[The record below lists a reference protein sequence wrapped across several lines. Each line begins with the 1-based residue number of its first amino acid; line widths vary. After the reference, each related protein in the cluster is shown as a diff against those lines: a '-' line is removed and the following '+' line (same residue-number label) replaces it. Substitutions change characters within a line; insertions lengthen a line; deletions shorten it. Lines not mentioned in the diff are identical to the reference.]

1 MLRAFVVVL
10 PPSLLPKSLLKYQL
24 VSIRGC
30 PRSAFGLRG
39 ILVEQKTKAC
49 GIKPPPSLVALYHRH
64 CFGRQKSFWCDR
76 HTQRGKEKRR
86 EREKAGGEPII
97 RRHQFFVRWSERIQT
112 FRQKGEERCHQLQ
125 SSMAMSSPP
134 SSDIWAWSRPLSSAV
149 RLTLQDCM
157 SSSRSSRRRCIHTRL
172 LLPPLTFGVVL
183 RILCSS

>member
-1 MLRAFVVVL
+1 MSGTKVSSEPCTCTSSVVSEAFCTTQQYYLCKYYYYSAVVVL
-10 PPSLLPKSLLKYQL
+10 EGKK
-24 VSIRGC
+24 
-30 PRSAFGLRG
+30 AFG
-39 ILVEQKTKAC
+39 VTDT
-49 GIKPPPSLVALYHRH
+49 HR
-64 CFGRQKSFWCDR
+64 
-76 HTQRGKEKRR
+76 EKKKKGER
-86 EREKAGGEPII
+86 EREKAGGVPII

-149 RLTLQDCM
+149 RLTLQEDCM
-157 SSSRSSRRRCIHTRL
+157 SSSRSSRRRCMHTRL